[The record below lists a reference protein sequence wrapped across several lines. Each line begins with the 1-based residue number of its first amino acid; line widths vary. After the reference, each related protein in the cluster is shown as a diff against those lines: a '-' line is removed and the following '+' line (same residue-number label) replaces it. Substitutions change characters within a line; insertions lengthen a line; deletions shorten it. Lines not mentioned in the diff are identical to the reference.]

1 MHISEKGT
9 KFEQEVDLDEEEHVV
24 AVHVPAHNGLDDTYF
39 ITDFEKVGF
48 FAFIFFCIYVTKFVN
63 YFS

>member
-48 FAFIFFCIYVTKFVN
+48 IPFIFPFKNVTKFVN
-63 YFS
+63 YYS

>member
-9 KFEQEVDLDEEEHVV
+9 KFDQEVDLNEEENVV

-39 ITDFEKVGF
+39 ITDFEKVVCF
-48 FAFIFFCIYVTKFVN
+48 FH
-63 YFS
+63 

>member
-39 ITDFEKVGF
+39 ITDFEKVGL
-48 FAFIFFCIYVTKFVN
+48 
-63 YFS
+63 